1 MATLYITEYD
11 RLAKEDY
18 GPPVPTGMEP
28 SLGDQTVPI
37 SGTSA
42 QSATL
47 NEKTRFVMVHTDVVC
62 HIAFADNPTATTSN
76 RRLPADSTI
85 FYGVENTSN
94 FKIAVIQG

>member
-28 SLGDQTVPI
+28 SLGDQTVAI
-37 SGTSA
+37 GATSTTSA
-42 QSATL
+42 AL
-47 NEKTRFVMVHTDVVC
+47 NTKTRFVMIHTDTIC
-62 HIAFADNPTATTSN
+62 HIAFATTPTATTSN

-85 FYGVENTSN
+85 FYGVENTST